1 MGEILEIEPREVLR
15 YLRLGGNAPGE
26 VLSDRIAAL
35 RADALKAASPARAV
49 MRIPLSQPVVAG
61 WLAKSQT
68 LARHL
73 DGCHAVYLVCGTLG
87 AKFDALLRKAC
98 VKSAADALVLQAIGT
113 AAIEEWMDAVEA
125 EVAADLAKGET
136 MLRRYSPGYGDFPL
150 TAQSELLGL
159 LDSARSIG
167 VFLTETFLMVPS
179 KSVSAV
185 IGVVMGRV
193 YPAPHKA

>member
-26 VLSDRIAAL
+26 ALSDRIAAL

-73 DGCHAVYLVCGTLG
+73 DGCHAAYLVCGTLG

-185 IGVVMGRV
+185 IGV
-193 YPAPHKA
+193 KKEIQQQ

>member
-26 VLSDRIAAL
+26 ALSDRIAAL

-185 IGVVMGRV
+185 IGV
-193 YPAPHKA
+193 KKEIQQQ

>member
-1 MGEILEIEPREVLR
+1 MGEILKIEPREVFR
-15 YLRLGGNAPGE
+15 YLRLGGNEPDEALAE
-26 VLSDRIAAL
+26 RIAAL
-35 RADALKAASPARAV
+35 RTDALKAVSPAREF
-49 MRIPLSQPVVAG
+49 MRLPISQSVVAE
-61 WLAKSQT
+61 WLAKSRT

-98 VKSAADALVLQAIGT
+98 VKSAADALVLQATGT

-125 EVAADLAKGET
+125 EVAADLAVGET

-150 TAQSELLGL
+150 QAQKELLCL

-185 IGVVMGRV
+185 IGVKKGFQQ
-193 YPAPHKA
+193 

>member
-26 VLSDRIAAL
+26 ALSDRIAAL

-73 DGCHAVYLVCGTLG
+73 DGCHAAYLVCGTLG

-125 EVAADLAKGET
+125 EVAADLAEGEA

-185 IGVVMGRV
+185 IGV
-193 YPAPHKA
+193 KKEIQQQ